1 MQLLTVIEVDGVCV
15 GVCVCGEG
23 GGRGCVCV
31 EGLERFYN
39 V

>member
-15 GVCVCGEG
+15 GVWVGGWG
-23 GGRGCVCV
+23 GGSGCVCV